1 MAEKIAVYAGTF
13 DPITNGHMDIIQRA
27 SKMFDKVYV
36 TIFANPNKVGLF
48 TIDERLTLIRESVKN
63 IENIEADASDD
74 LAVVYAKEVGAEVLV
89 RGLRATMDFEYELQL
104 AFSNQYLDDEV
115 EMVFLMTKPTHTYI
129 SSSTVK
135 EMASHHRSVAS
146 LVPACVEEALKE
158 KYK

>member
-1 MAEKIAVYAGTF
+1 MEKKIAVYAGTF

-27 SKMFDKVYV
+27 SKMYDELYV
-36 TIFANPNKVGLF
+36 TIFENPNKVGLF
-48 TIDERLTLIRESVKN
+48 SIEQRIKLIQESTKNYSNVK
-63 IENIEADASDD
+63 ADASSK
-74 LAVVYAKEVGAEVLV
+74 LAVVYAKDMQASVLV

-104 AFSNQYLDDEV
+104 AFSNQYLDDEID
-115 EMVFLMTKPTHTYI
+115 MVFLMTKPSHSYI

-146 LVPACVEEALKE
+146 LVPECVEEALKE